1 MCIFHN
7 SSCTQLWHLTIKIG
21 VWYDDK
27 DKTFEVKINGISG
40 NDACK
45 GPYYIYIKKAL
56 LAGEYKSG
64 QELSLTEIAEKLGV
78 SRTPVR
84 EAFQTLAA
92 EGLIELRMNKGAIVK
107 QIDQKFI
114 TDHYEMRILLESEAA
129 VRAARNGMDVSEL
142 LARLYHLTDNLS
154 TLDRPYYTE
163 LNQEIHTSIWTA
175 ADNQKLYNFLMSL
188 WNGPSTGS
196 ANSELDHYVQSTEE
210 HIQILQ
216 SIRSKDTAKARQMM
230 EQHITRSMN
239 NILKSYRAAQ

>member
-1 MCIFHN
+1 MESLEMMPARVRIT
-7 SSCTQLWHLTIKIG
+7 SIL
-21 VWYDDK
+21 
-27 DKTFEVKINGISG
+27 
-40 NDACK
+40 
-45 GPYYIYIKKAL
+45 KKAL

-64 QELSLTEIAEKLGV
+64 QELSLTEISEKLGV

-129 VRAARNGMDVSEL
+129 ARAAANGMDVSNL
-142 LARLYHLTDNLS
+142 LARLYHLSDNL
-154 TLDRPYYTE
+154 TVLDRTYYTE

-188 WNGPSTGS
+188 WNGPSFS
-196 ANSELDHYVQSTEE
+196 NANSELDHYVQSTEE
-210 HIQILQ
+210 HIQILLA
-216 SIRSKDTAKARQMM
+216 IRSQDADQARRTM
-230 EQHITRSMN
+230 EQHITRSME
-239 NILKSYRAAQ
+239 NILKSYYAARL

>member
-1 MCIFHN
+1 MESLEMMPARVRIT
-7 SSCTQLWHLTIKIG
+7 SIL
-21 VWYDDK
+21 
-27 DKTFEVKINGISG
+27 
-40 NDACK
+40 
-45 GPYYIYIKKAL
+45 KKAL

-84 EAFQTLAA
+84 EAFQNLAA

>member
-1 MCIFHN
+1 MESLEMMPARVRIT
-7 SSCTQLWHLTIKIG
+7 SIL
-21 VWYDDK
+21 
-27 DKTFEVKINGISG
+27 
-40 NDACK
+40 
-45 GPYYIYIKKAL
+45 KKAL

-154 TLDRPYYTE
+154 TLDLSLIHIFWRHGHGLRRNGYGHDPDDGGTVVPGSGDNRGTSGRPGA
-163 LNQEIHTSIWTA
+163 QGSI
-175 ADNQKLYNFLMSL
+175 
-188 WNGPSTGS
+188 
-196 ANSELDHYVQSTEE
+196 
-210 HIQILQ
+210 
-216 SIRSKDTAKARQMM
+216 SKGR
-230 EQHITRSMN
+230 HP
-239 NILKSYRAAQ
+239 